1 MTDGC
6 ADLLGGES
14 THEPSMI
21 SPNFS
26 DRMQRV
32 HLLQRCIEIAEYAA
46 CPVLNLVSGRKRQD
60 CTEKE
65 SMQRL
70 EDSLSQLLTFCSE
83 TTLVIEPEPGMLIET
98 TQQAKALI
106 EKMRNPRLKM
116 NIDLG
121 HVKCSE
127 PDYLSRIEK
136 AIPYAAHCH
145 LEDILGNVHH
155 HLIPGEGDMDFQTI
169 FRLMEL
175 HGYGGYLSVER
186 YRSAV
191 RNVPSKGSPD
201 ENRCLQGIAA
211 AGNHWRN
218 RRIPRCH
225 PILQKISCCGK
236 EAHHRASAL

>member
-32 HLLQRCIEIAEYAA
+32 HLLQRCIEIAEYAV

-98 TQQAKALI
+98 TQQVKALI
-106 EKMRNPRLKM
+106 EKNEESP
-116 NIDLG
+116 
-121 HVKCSE
+121 SE
-127 PDYLSRIEK
+127 NE
-136 AIPYAAHCH
+136 H
-145 LEDILGNVHH
+145 
-155 HLIPGEGDMDFQTI
+155 
-169 FRLMEL
+169 
-175 HGYGGYLSVER
+175 
-186 YRSAV
+186 RS
-191 RNVPSKGSPD
+191 GS
-201 ENRCLQGIAA
+201 C
-211 AGNHWRN
+211 
-218 RRIPRCH
+218 
-225 PILQKISCCGK
+225 KV
-236 EAHHRASAL
+236 